1 MDEVDLTPEQ
11 RGLLKQIRA
20 RKAVVVAAHRR
31 KKSAANN
38 APVKPR
44 RADADRT
51 STTQQMK
58 VCLPECPSFHCQPVD
73 ACCALHCCHASV

>member
-1 MDEVDLTPEQ
+1 MDEDDLTTEQ

-44 RADADRT
+44 RVDADRT

-58 VCLPECPSFHCQPVD
+58 VCLHPIFPSFHF
-73 ACCALHCCHASV
+73 